1 MNRLVLDGYDRVAPD
16 LFERY
21 DALDTREVNAPIMHL
36 VPSRPSRVLDVGAGT
51 GRDAAWLA
59 AFGHNVVAVEPTHG
73 LREGGKIRHSQSD
86 IEWLDD
92 RLPELESLAAR
103 PDVFDFIKL
112 TAVWAHLNPDEQRQS
127 LGALANL
134 LAPGGVL
141 AFSIRCGAAPSD
153 RPVHNVE
160 IGPTIAHARS
170 LGLSLLLDLDA
181 PSVQPAN
188 RALGVTWT
196 WLAFEAS
203 RAQ

>member
-1 MNRLVLDGYDRVAPD
+1 MNRLVLDGYDRVASD

-36 VPSRPSRVLDVGAGT
+36 VPSPPSRVLDVGAGT

-59 AFGHNVVAVEPTHG
+59 ALGHNVVAVEPTHG
-73 LREGGKIRHSQSD
+73 LRGREAPLFAIRH
-86 IEWLDD
+86 
-92 RLPELESLAAR
+92 RVAGRPAPELETLSGR

-112 TAVWAHLNPDEQRQS
+112 TAVWAHLDQDEQRQS
-127 LGALANL
+127 LDVLSSL

-141 AFSIRCGAAPSD
+141 AFSIKCGAAPSD
-153 RPVHNVE
+153 RPVHKVE

-196 WLAFEAS
+196 WLAFEAPL
-203 RAQ
+203 AQ

>member
-36 VPSRPSRVLDVGAGT
+36 VPTRPSCVLDVGAGT

-59 AFGHNVVAVEPTHG
+59 ALGHNVVAVEPTHG
-73 LREGGKIRHSQSD
+73 LREGGKIRYSQSD

-92 RLPELESLAAR
+92 RLPDLETLSAR

-112 TAVWAHLNPDEQRQS
+112 TAVWAHLDPDEQRQS
-127 LGALANL
+127 LDVLAGL

-141 AFSIRCGAAPSD
+141 AFSIKCGAAPSD
-153 RPVHNVE
+153 RPVHKVE
-160 IGPTIAHARS
+160 IDPTIAQAKAH
-170 LGLSLLLDLDA
+170 GLSLLLDLDA
-181 PSVQPAN
+181 PSIQPAN
-188 RALGVTWT
+188 KELGVTWT
-196 WLAFEAS
+196 WLAFEAAK
-203 RAQ
+203 AQ